1 MGTPTLRDHF
11 ICDLHKNESF
21 RRKGSSLA
29 SAIPG
34 ALLGMVRHD
43 PTGVGPGSY
52 PGDQQHHILPLYAAV
67 IIGLCDLGLRGRC
80 GRGCAECDLPGVGP
94 GDWGSETRKTSLVC
108 IWGCVS

>member
-1 MGTPTLRDHF
+1 MVY
-11 ICDLHKNESF
+11 DLHKNERF

-52 PGDQQHHILPLYAAV
+52 PGDPQHHILPLYAAV
-67 IIGLCDLGLRGRC
+67 FIGLGDLGLRGSC
-80 GRGCAECDLPGVGP
+80 WGCAECDLPGVGP
-94 GDWGSETRKTSLVC
+94 GGWGE
-108 IWGCVS
+108 